1 MFDPELNDYAK
12 MSGYLL
18 MVAGLG
24 WIIHECFEEGKAL
37 GIGSSKGSKNLNVS
51 GQNKG
56 IDFGK
61 YMDKTPKFER
71 EYGRGKGKE
80 QQPIMQEMGAYA
92 PPSISVEYKNED
104 NV

>member
-24 WIIHECFEEGKAL
+24 WILHECLKEGKIFGFGRNADR
-37 GIGSSKGSKNLNVS
+37 NLNVS

-56 IDFGK
+56 IDVGK
-61 YMDKTPKFER
+61 YMEKKPKFEK
-71 EYGRGKGKE
+71 EYAKNKGKNNV
-80 QQPIMQEMGAYA
+80 IMQEMGAYA
-92 PPSISVEYKNED
+92 PPSISAHYQNDD